1 MQPTPTPRQ
10 IPAIPA
16 PITLRQI
23 RVTHGATV
31 ALDGVSATIPAGR
44 VTALAGANGSGKSTL
59 LGVLAGIQPWQGG
72 ERQAAAGRIAL
83 VVQRSAAPD
92 TLPLTVLET
101 VSMGRW
107 AHRGLW
113 RPLSGAD
120 RDIIA
125 TSIEALGLTGLERRS
140 LGELSGGQ
148 RQRALVAQGL
158 AQRAEVLLLDEPAA
172 GLDGDALLLI
182 DRAIRAEADRGVA
195 VVCATHDPEVI
206 RRADRVI
213 RLQAGRVVADQNGD
227 VGQAVAAVAAGA
239 AGEGLGPEV

>member
-1 MQPTPTPRQ
+1 MQPTPIHRQ
-10 IPAIPA
+10 IAAIPA
-16 PITLRQI
+16 RITLRQI
-23 RVTHGATV
+23 RVAHGATV

-59 LGVLAGIQPWQGG
+59 LGVLAGIQPWQSG
-72 ERQAAAGRIAL
+72 ERMAAAAGRIAL
-83 VVQRSAAPD
+83 VLQRSAAPD

-206 RRADRVI
+206 RRADHVI
-213 RLQAGRVVADQNGD
+213 RLAAGRVADQDG
-227 VGQAVAAVAAGA
+227 AVAPSCPPADELPRRTWA
-239 AGEGLGPEV
+239 PRP

>member
-1 MQPTPTPRQ
+1 MQPTPNPRQ
-10 IPAIPA
+10 IPVIPA
-16 PITLRQI
+16 RITLRQI
-23 RVTHGATV
+23 RVVHGGTV
-31 ALDGVSATIPAGR
+31 ALDGVSATIRSGR

-72 ERQAAAGRIAL
+72 ERLAAQAGRIAL
-83 VVQRSAAPD
+83 VVQQSAAPD

-113 RPLSGAD
+113 RPLSGVD

-125 TSIEALGLTGLERRS
+125 VSIEALGLAGLERRS

-148 RQRALVAQGL
+148 RQRAMVAQGL
-158 AQRAEVLLLDEPAA
+158 AQRADVLLLDEPAA

-182 DRAIRAEADRGVA
+182 DLAIRAEAARGVA

-206 RRADRVI
+206 RRSDRVV
-213 RLQAGRVVADQNGD
+213 RLQAGRVAEEDGE
-227 VGQAVAAVAAGA
+227 ARA
-239 AGEGLGPEV
+239 AGEELGGSD

>member
-1 MQPTPTPRQ
+1 MQPTPTTRQ
-10 IPAIPA
+10 IPEIPA
-16 PITLRQI
+16 RITLRQI
-23 RVTHGATV
+23 RVSHGATV
-31 ALDGVSATIPAGR
+31 ALDGVSASIPAGR

-72 ERQAAAGRIAL
+72 ERLAAGRIAL
-83 VVQRSAAPD
+83 VLQRSAAPD
-92 TLPLTVLET
+92 TLPLTVFET

-113 RPLSGAD
+113 RPLSGSD
-120 RDIIA
+120 RAVIA
-125 TSIEALGLTGLERRS
+125 VSIEALGLTGLERRP

-182 DRAIRAEADRGVA
+182 DRAIRAEADRGAA

-206 RRADRVI
+206 RRADHVI
-213 RLQAGRVVADQNGD
+213 RLAAGRVADQDG
-227 VGQAVAAVAAGA
+227 AVEPSCPPADELPRRTWA
-239 AGEGLGPEV
+239 PRP

>member
-1 MQPTPTPRQ
+1 MQPTPTTRQ
-10 IPAIPA
+10 IPEIPA
-16 PITLRQI
+16 RITLRQI
-23 RVTHGATV
+23 RVSHGATV
-31 ALDGVSATIPAGR
+31 ALDGVSASIPAGR

-72 ERQAAAGRIAL
+72 ERLAAGRIAL
-83 VVQRSAAPD
+83 VLQRSAAPD
-92 TLPLTVLET
+92 TLPLTVFET

-113 RPLSGAD
+113 RPLSGSD
-120 RDIIA
+120 RAVIA
-125 TSIEALGLTGLERRS
+125 VSIEALGLTGLERRP

-182 DRAIRAEADRGVA
+182 DRAIRAEADRGAA

-206 RRADRVI
+206 RRADHVI
-213 RLQAGRVVADQNGD
+213 RLAAGRVADQDG
-227 VGQAVAAVAAGA
+227 AVAPSCPPADELPRRTWA
-239 AGEGLGPEV
+239 PRP

>member
-1 MQPTPTPRQ
+1 MQPTPIHRQ
-10 IPAIPA
+10 IAAIPA
-16 PITLRQI
+16 RITLRQI
-23 RVTHGATV
+23 RVAHGATV

-72 ERQAAAGRIAL
+72 ERMAAAAGRIAL
-83 VVQRSAAPD
+83 VLQRSAAPD

-125 TSIEALGLTGLERRS
+125 TSIEALGLTGLERRA

-195 VVCATHDPEVI
+195 VVCATHDPELI
-206 RRADRVI
+206 GRADRVI
-213 RLQAGRVVADQNGD
+213 RLEAGVVVAHAADGPR
-227 VGQAVAAVAAGA
+227 GQG
-239 AGEGLGPEV
+239 G

>member
-16 PITLRQI
+16 RITLRQI

-44 VTALAGANGSGKSTL
+44 VTALAGANGSGESTL

-72 ERQAAAGRIAL
+72 ERLAAGRIAL
-83 VVQRSAAPD
+83 VLQRSAAPD
-92 TLPLTVLET
+92 TLPLTVFET

-113 RPLSGAD
+113 RPLSGSD
-120 RDIIA
+120 RAVIA
-125 TSIEALGLTGLERRS
+125 VSIEALGLTGLERRP

-182 DRAIRAEADRGVA
+182 DRVIRAEADRGAA

-206 RRADRVI
+206 RRADHVI
-213 RLQAGRVVADQNGD
+213 RLAAGRVADQDG
-227 VGQAVAAVAAGA
+227 AVAPSCPPADELPRRTWA
-239 AGEGLGPEV
+239 PRP

>member
-10 IPAIPA
+10 IPEIPA
-16 PITLRQI
+16 RITLRQI
-23 RVTHGATV
+23 RVSHGATV
-31 ALDGVSATIPAGR
+31 ALDGVSASIPAGR

-72 ERQAAAGRIAL
+72 ERLAAGRIAL
-83 VVQRSAAPD
+83 VLQRSAAPD
-92 TLPLTVLET
+92 TLPLTVFET

-113 RPLSGAD
+113 RPLSGSD
-120 RDIIA
+120 RAVIA
-125 TSIEALGLTGLERRS
+125 VSIEALGLTGLERRP

-182 DRAIRAEADRGVA
+182 DRAIRAEADRGAA

-206 RRADRVI
+206 RRADHVI
-213 RLQAGRVVADQNGD
+213 RLAAGRVADQDGE
-227 VGQAVAAVAAGA
+227 VAPSCPPADELPRRTWA
-239 AGEGLGPEV
+239 PRP

>member
-1 MQPTPTPRQ
+1 MQPTPNPRQ

-16 PITLRQI
+16 RITLRKI
-23 RVTHGATV
+23 RVVHGATV
-31 ALDGVSATIPAGR
+31 ALNGVSATIRSGR

-59 LGVLAGIQPWQGG
+59 LGVVAGIQPWQGG
-72 ERQAAAGRIAL
+72 DRLAAAAGRIAL

-113 RPLSGAD
+113 RPLSGVD

-125 TSIEALGLTGLERRS
+125 ASIESLGLAGLEKRS

-158 AQRAEVLLLDEPAA
+158 AQRADVLVLDEPAA

-182 DRAIRAEADRGVA
+182 DRAIRAEAARGVA

-213 RLQAGRVVADQNGD
+213 RLESGVVVAHTADGKC
-227 VGQAVAAVAAGA
+227 GQDD
-239 AGEGLGPEV
+239 

>member
-1 MQPTPTPRQ
+1 MHNTRTSPQ
-10 IPAIPA
+10 IPVNPA
-16 PITLRQI
+16 RITLRNI
-23 RVTHGATV
+23 RVSHGHTL
-31 ALDGVSATIPAGR
+31 ALDGVSVAIEAGR

-72 ERQAAAGRIAL
+72 VRHAGAAGRIAL

-113 RPLSGAD
+113 RPLTAAD
-120 RDIIA
+120 RGIIA
-125 TSIEALGLTGLERRS
+125 ESIDALGLTGLERRS

-158 AQRAEVLLLDEPAA
+158 AQRADVLLLDEPAA

-206 RRADRVI
+206 SRADRVI
-213 RLQAGRVVADQNGD
+213 HLHGGVVAEP
-227 VGQAVAAVAAGA
+227 ARWAGA
-239 AGEGLGPEV
+239 AAC

>member
-1 MQPTPTPRQ
+1 MQATRTPRQ
-10 IPAIPA
+10 IPVKPVG
-16 PITLRQI
+16 ITLRQI
-23 RVTHGATV
+23 HVTRGGTT
-31 ALDGVSATIPAGR
+31 ALDGVSATVEPGR
-44 VTALAGANGSGKSTL
+44 VTAVAGGNGAGKSTL

-72 ERQAAAGRIAL
+72 ERLADGAGRIAL

-113 RPLSGAD
+113 RPLTGAD
-120 RDIIA
+120 RDVIA
-125 TSIEALGLTGLERRS
+125 ASIRALGLTGLERRS

-158 AQRAEVLLLDEPAA
+158 AQRADVLVLDEPAA
-172 GLDGDALLLI
+172 GLDGDAVRLI
-182 DRAIRAEADRGVA
+182 DLAIRAEANRGVT

-206 RRADRVI
+206 RAADRVI
-213 RLQAGRVVADQNGD
+213 LLEAGRVVEHKSGRA
-227 VGQAVAAVAAGA
+227 
-239 AGEGLGPEV
+239 

>member
-1 MQPTPTPRQ
+1 MQPTPTSRQ
-10 IPAIPA
+10 ILAIPGR
-16 PITLRQI
+16 ITLRQI
-23 RVTHGATV
+23 RVTHGAAV
-31 ALDGVSATIPAGR
+31 ALDGVSATIPAGQ
-44 VTALAGANGSGKSTL
+44 VTVLAGANGSGKSTL
-59 LGVLAGIQPWQGG
+59 LGVLAGIQPWQAG
-72 ERQAAAGRIAL
+72 ERRVGTAGRIAL
-83 VVQRSAAPD
+83 VLQRSAAPD

-125 TSIEALGLTGLERRS
+125 TSIEAVGLTGLERRS

-172 GLDGDALLLI
+172 GLDREALLLI
-182 DRAIRAEADRGVA
+182 DRAIRAEAERGVA
-195 VVCATHDPEVI
+195 VVSASHDPEVI

-213 RLQAGRVVADQNGD
+213 RLEAGRVVADQNGD
-227 VGQAVAAVAAGA
+227 AGQA
-239 AGEGLGPEV
+239 

>member
-1 MQPTPTPRQ
+1 MQPTPTTRQ
-10 IPAIPA
+10 IPQIPA
-16 PITLRQI
+16 RITLRQI
-23 RVTHGATV
+23 RVSHGATV
-31 ALDGVSATIPAGR
+31 ALDGVSASIPAGR

-72 ERQAAAGRIAL
+72 ERLAAGRIAL
-83 VVQRSAAPD
+83 VLQRSAAPD
-92 TLPLTVLET
+92 TLPLTVFET

-227 VGQAVAAVAAGA
+227 VGQAVAAGA

>member
-1 MQPTPTPRQ
+1 MQPTPTTRQ
-10 IPAIPA
+10 IPEIPA
-16 PITLRQI
+16 RITLRQI
-23 RVTHGATV
+23 RVSHGATV
-31 ALDGVSATIPAGR
+31 ALDGVSASIPAGR

-72 ERQAAAGRIAL
+72 ERLAAGRIAL
-83 VVQRSAAPD
+83 VLQRSAAPD
-92 TLPLTVLET
+92 TLPLTVFET

-113 RPLSGAD
+113 RPLSGSD
-120 RDIIA
+120 RAIIA
-125 TSIEALGLTGLERRS
+125 VSIEALGLTGLERRP

-182 DRAIRAEADRGVA
+182 DRVIRAEADRGAA

-206 RRADRVI
+206 RRADHVI
-213 RLQAGRVVADQNGD
+213 RLAAGRVADQDG
-227 VGQAVAAVAAGA
+227 AVAPSCPPADELPRRTWA
-239 AGEGLGPEV
+239 PRP